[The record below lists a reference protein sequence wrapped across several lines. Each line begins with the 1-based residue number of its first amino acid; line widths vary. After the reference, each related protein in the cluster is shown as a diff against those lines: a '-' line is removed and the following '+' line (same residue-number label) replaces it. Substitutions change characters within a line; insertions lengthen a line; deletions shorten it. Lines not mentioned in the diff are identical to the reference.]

1 MPYIHR
7 DSYGNISSLTR
18 DAEGS
23 TEFLPSG
30 SAAVEQFLKTG
41 ADGSVEA
48 SDTTDIVT
56 SLQQADLE
64 LIRVIEDL
72 IDLLETK
79 NVLMFSELPLP
90 VQQKLL
96 KKRGQRQRLHGV
108 GGGLLTPEDDIL

>member
-1 MPYIHR
+1 MPYIQR
-7 DSYGNISSLTR
+7 DPRGAISALTR
-18 DAEGS
+18 EADPS
-23 TEFLPSG
+23 SEFLPADDPAIVEFMRNPADS
-30 SAAVEQFLKTG
+30 SDKAVP
-41 ADGSVEA
+41 
-48 SDTTDIVT
+48 DIVI

-72 IDLLETK
+72 IDLLESK

-96 KKRGQRQRLHGV
+96 KKRGHRQRLQGV